1 MINRSLLGGYM
12 ANLKYITIQSLEE
25 LFDMGSG
32 YVLDFSNN
40 SFQKFIKGI
49 IGIDIYQD
57 KGYEDYC
64 SKANKLRQ
72 IFEKESNSKVA
83 KLIIA
88 LLNYYE
94 NYKLKNNELTDYDKK
109 KIDETKKAI
118 EDLEK
123 EDGEK
128 VVIIEEVDD
137 LIQKI
142 STRNAQFS
150 EMALDEK
157 LKEIGNLIEYLLKK
171 DGKFITLNYD
181 CASLGLIKEN
191 DVKELRKKVQCF
203 RHSSQ
208 ESIKERK
215 KYTEKQKQF
224 MVDFGIVIC
233 NLIYNELKNN

>member
-1 MINRSLLGGYM
+1 M
-12 ANLKYITIQSLEE
+12 AKLKYTTIQSLEE
-25 LFDMGSG
+25 LFDMESG
-32 YVLDFSNN
+32 YVLDFSNS
-40 SFQKFIKGI
+40 SFQRFIKGI
-49 IGIDIYQD
+49 IDIDIYQD
-57 KGYEDYC
+57 KGYENYC

-72 IFEKESNSKVA
+72 IFEMESNLKVA
-83 KLIIA
+83 KLINA

-94 NYKLKNNELTDYDKK
+94 DYKLKNNKLTDYDKK

-123 EDGEK
+123 EDDEK
-128 VVIIEEVDD
+128 VVVIEELDE

-181 CASLGLIKEN
+181 YISLGFIKEN

-208 ESIKERK
+208 ESLKERK
-215 KYTEKQKQF
+215 EYTENQKQF
-224 MVDFGIVIC
+224 MVELGIIIC